1 MRCGEF
7 KDLKRNAFDEAS
19 HTHILN
25 AGTRLKLETERA
37 AKLEAERAKLG
48 AERAAKIEAERNKFE
63 AERAAKLASSKN

>member
-1 MRCGEF
+1 MRCGEL
-7 KDLKRNAFDEAS
+7 KDLKRDAFDEAS

-25 AGTRLKLETERA
+25 AGTRLKLE
-37 AKLEAERAKLG
+37 